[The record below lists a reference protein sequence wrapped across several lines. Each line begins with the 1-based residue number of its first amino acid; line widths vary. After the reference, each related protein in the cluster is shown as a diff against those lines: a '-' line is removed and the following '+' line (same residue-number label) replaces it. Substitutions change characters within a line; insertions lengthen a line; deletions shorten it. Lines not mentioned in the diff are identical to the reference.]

1 VTGVTGLTDLP
12 HVTVLAEA
20 TVLIADSAF
29 DRLPEAA
36 VLCAPAAPVPADWA
50 QAMLRRHWGLD
61 GRVTALSGERDSN
74 FLLTLAGGV
83 AEGVADGMAGGLPA
97 RLLLKVSHPAEPA
110 LVTDFQ
116 TQALLHLAR
125 QAPELPV
132 QRLWPARDGA
142 VALTATAPD
151 SQPRVL
157 RLLSYLEGLP
167 MPQAPRSAAQ
177 RASVAR
183 VLARLDRALAG
194 LQHPA
199 AALALPWD
207 IQRTHQV
214 RSLVEAMSDPARQA
228 LAQDA
233 LQLFE
238 RAALPGLGALPRQ
251 PIHNDFNLYNLL
263 VDPARPEQVSGI
275 LDFGDMLAAPRIDD
289 LAVAA
294 AYQVDADGDALGT
307 VAAFAA
313 AYHAES
319 PLRPAELDLLWPLV
333 QARLLMVVAIS
344 GWRAARQPHH
354 ADYLL
359 RNNAVSW
366 SRLRA
371 CATIPPAQA
380 RAALRAAC
388 GC

>member
-1 VTGVTGLTDLP
+1 MIGV
-12 HVTVLAEA
+12 VS
-20 TVLIADSAF
+20 DSAF
-29 DRLPEAA
+29 DQLPDAA

-50 QAMLRRHWGLD
+50 LAMLRQHWGLD
-61 GRVTALSGERDSN
+61 GTLAALSGERDSN
-74 FLLTLAGGV
+74 FLLTLLSPAAGG
-83 AEGVADGMAGGLPA
+83 ATGAAPGLPA
-97 RLLLKVSHPAEPA
+97 RLLFKVSHPAEPA

-125 QAPELPV
+125 HAPGLPV
-132 QRLWPARDGA
+132 QRLWPARSGA
-142 VALTATAPD
+142 VALSAPAPD
-151 SQPRVL
+151 GQPRVL
-157 RLLSYLEGLP
+157 RLLSYLDGLP

-183 VLARLDRALAG
+183 VLARLDHALAS

-207 IQRTHQV
+207 IQRAHQV
-214 RSLVEAMSDPARQA
+214 RSLVETMADPARRA
-228 LAQDA
+228 LAQGA

-238 RAALPGLGALPRQ
+238 TAALPGLGALPRQ
-251 PIHNDFNLYNLL
+251 PIHNDFNIYNLL
-263 VDPARPEQVSGI
+263 VDPARPEQVSAI

-294 AYQVDADGDALGT
+294 AYQVDADGDTLGT

-319 PLRPAELDLLWPLV
+319 PLQAAELDLLWPLV

-344 GWRAARQPHH
+344 GWRAVRQPYH

-366 SRLRA
+366 ARLQA
-371 CATIPPAQA
+371 CAAIPPAQA
-380 RAALRAAC
+380 RAALRVAC

>member
-1 VTGVTGLTDLP
+1 MTGEAGMTGSVCD
-12 HVTVLAEA
+12 V
-20 TVLIADSAF
+20 AF
-29 DRLPEAA
+29 DQLPEAA

-61 GRVTALSGERDSN
+61 GTLAALSGERDSN
-74 FLLTLAGGV
+74 FLLTLGRSAAG
-83 AEGVADGMAGGLPA
+83 AAAGLPQ
-97 RLLLKVSHPAEPA
+97 RLLFKVSHPAEPA
-110 LVTDFQ
+110 MVTDFQ

-125 QAPELPV
+125 QAPDLPV
-132 QRLWPARDGA
+132 QRLWPTGQGA
-142 VALTATAPD
+142 MALSAPAPD
-151 SQPRVL
+151 GQPRVL

-183 VLARLDRALAG
+183 VLARLDHALAS

-214 RSLVEAMSDPARQA
+214 RSLVDAMADPARRA
-228 LAQDA
+228 LAQGA

-238 RAALPGLGALPRQ
+238 TAALPGLAALPRQ
-251 PIHNDFNLYNLL
+251 PTHNDFNMYNLL
-263 VDPARPEQVSGI
+263 VDPDRPEQVSGI

-319 PLRPAELDLLWPLV
+319 ALQAAELDLLWPLV

-359 RNNAVSW
+359 RNNATSW
-366 SRLRA
+366 ARLQA
-371 CATIPPAQA
+371 CAAIPLPQA